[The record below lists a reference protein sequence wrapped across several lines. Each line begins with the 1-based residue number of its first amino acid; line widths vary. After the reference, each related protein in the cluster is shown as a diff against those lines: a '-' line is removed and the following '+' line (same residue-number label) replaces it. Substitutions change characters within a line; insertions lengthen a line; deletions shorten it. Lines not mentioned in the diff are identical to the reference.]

1 MLSVHL
7 AFINEQT
14 RRTLSRVLLSAGMP
28 LGEMHG
34 AGAPVIRAVRQRGG
48 GLVLC
53 GERLSDM
60 TAFHLHHA
68 LGEEALV
75 VVLGKENADL
85 SGDGGLVRL
94 ALPLSPVE
102 LAARLRTLLQGEE
115 ARQRARRGTRTP
127 GEQELI
133 QKAKDRLSSRLGIN
147 ENTAHR
153 LLQQMSM
160 REGLRM
166 ACAAQKILDAGE
178 RN

>member
-60 TAFHLHHA
+60 TAFHLRQT

-102 LAARLRTLLQGEE
+102 LAARLRTLLQGEGRVSLLRSRE
-115 ARQRARRGTRTP
+115 LAPGEEDLVQRAK
-127 GEQELI
+127 E
-133 QKAKDRLSSRLGIN
+133 RLSSRLGID
-147 ENTAHR
+147 ENTAHH

-178 RN
+178 KN